1 MKITKYIFNFSAA
14 VSKTAKKMGLP
25 PLSDA
30 DIFTLYAVNHAPLN
44 CSRQAVH
51 RWAQRCF
58 HPISINSIGD
68 SALKLRRAELLTEVD
83 GRLAITPMGREFI
96 ARVRLYLLRK
106 RIR

>member
-1 MKITKYIFNFSAA
+1 MKITKYLFHFSAA

-25 PLSDA
+25 HLSDA
-30 DIFTLYAVNHAPLN
+30 DLFTLYAVNHLPMN

-68 SALKLRRAELLTEVD
+68 SATKLRRAELLTEID
-83 GRLAITPMGREFI
+83 GRLAVTPQGKEFI
-96 ARVRLYLLRK
+96 GRVRMYLVNK